1 MFRKH
6 FADKGL
12 LKAEV
17 GYIGGKTDQPS
28 YRQVCT
34 GSTDHAESLKVTFDP
49 SRVSYATLC
58 KFHYAMHDPT
68 TLNRQGGDRGTQYRS
83 AIFYL
88 SDEQKEIAEKIT
100 AEVQEKHFKGSK
112 ITTQIADG
120 RQFKWYTAEDYHQ
133 EYLHHNPGGY
143 ECPAHYVRFKYDE

>member
-1 MFRKH
+1 MFRKRW
-6 FADKGL
+6 AGKGL

-17 GYIGGKTDQPS
+17 GYIGGKSEQPS

-49 SRVSYATLC
+49 SKVSYEKLVLY
-58 KFHYAMHDPT
+58 HYSMHDAS

-88 SDEQKEIAEKIT
+88 DDEQKAIAEKVT
-100 AEVQEKHFKGSK
+100 KEVEQQHYKGGK
-112 ITTQIADG
+112 VTTQIADG
-120 RQFKWYTAEDYHQ
+120 RNFKWYTAEDYHQ
-133 EYLHHNPGGY
+133 EYLHNNPSGY
-143 ECPAHYVRFKYDE
+143 ECPSHYERFKVQ